1 MGAFLHAHE
10 EMCNN
15 TPWLSGAN

>member
-1 MGAFLHAHE
+1 MGAFLHALE